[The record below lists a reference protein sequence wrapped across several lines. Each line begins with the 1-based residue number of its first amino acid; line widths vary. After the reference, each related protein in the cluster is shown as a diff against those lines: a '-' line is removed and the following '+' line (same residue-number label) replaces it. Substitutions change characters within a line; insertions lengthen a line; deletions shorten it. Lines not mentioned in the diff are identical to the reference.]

1 MLLIDG
7 AVAVLV
13 GATDDAMVVSVLIF
27 SAALLL
33 LQQQPEKHAMIIIIK
48 ATQIDILAF
57 VISFTILILPI

>member
-33 LQQQPEKHAMIIIIK
+33 LQQQPEKHAMIITIK
-48 ATQIDILAF
+48 ATQINILAF